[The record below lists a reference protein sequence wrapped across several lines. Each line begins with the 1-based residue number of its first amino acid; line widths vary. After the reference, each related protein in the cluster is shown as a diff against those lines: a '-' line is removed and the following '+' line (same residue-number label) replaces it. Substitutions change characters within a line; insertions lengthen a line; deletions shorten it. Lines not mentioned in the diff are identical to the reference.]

1 MSGAF
6 ITSFYDFGKNF
17 ENVNSKQNKAA
28 NEAQLTQKPNKKAK
42 KNLSKIDQSFFL
54 SEDTF
59 SKVLF
64 TIGRLEQAINTKT
77 EIDNLWLEVKQIFLS
92 EMATLPDLPTSNS
105 KKRNQKFRKSK
116 SHKLVVQKNYI

>member
-42 KNLSKIDQSFFL
+42 KNLSKIDQPFFL
-54 SEDTF
+54 SEETF

-64 TIGRLEQAINTKT
+64 AIGRLEQAINTKT

-105 KKRNQKFRKSK
+105 KKQNQKFRKSK